1 MQIGFDIFL
10 QTGQKNRIDI
20 VFILAMVMNLKD
32 KFSNETGL
40 LDLNENKQLNR
51 NIFFDVNHHCFS
63 VKCDLGWLV
72 D

>member
-51 NIFFDVNHHCFS
+51 NTRKYCARV
-63 VKCDLGWLV
+63 GWSISLV
-72 D
+72 SLLVC